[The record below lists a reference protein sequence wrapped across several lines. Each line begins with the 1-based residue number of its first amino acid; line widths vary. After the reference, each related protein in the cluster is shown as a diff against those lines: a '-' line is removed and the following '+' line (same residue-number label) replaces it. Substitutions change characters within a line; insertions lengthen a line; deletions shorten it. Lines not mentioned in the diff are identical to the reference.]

1 MISKFIDDK
10 NLDHLDFDIS
20 LEKLLLNKNVL

>member
-1 MISKFIDDK
+1 MDDK

-20 LEKLLLNKNVL
+20 LEKLLLNKNVLSCIQN